1 MVSRDSTNRT
11 NLEGLL
17 VSIRV
22 APRKTF
28 RPLSDERFFIFL
40 NSPLLLG
47 EGLGERFYM
56 FHPTRDEFQALAQ
69 RGNLVPVYR
78 ELPADLET
86 PVSVYLKL
94 RERGLH
100 HESFLLESVEG
111 GEQIARY
118 SFIGV
123 NPARVVS
130 IHGDTVTTRN
140 HATTTRAAQGDPLNV
155 VREMLLPYRAVQVP
169 GLPRF
174 IGGAVG
180 FLSYDMVRYFDR
192 IRTQRDDS
200 YQNYPLNNLPDAVF
214 MLAETLIAF
223 DHVKHRMLVI
233 ANAHVQDDAD
243 AAYADAT
250 ARINQIIARLRQP
263 LYPPMRGS
271 VANGFQ
277 LKSNMSPERYCD
289 MVRRAQEHIAAGDI
303 FQVVLSQRFERETH
317 AEAFEIYRAL
327 RRLNPSPYMFFL
339 DFGNTQFVGAS
350 PEMLVRVEDGIAQLN
365 PIAGTRKRGANSQDD
380 LELERELQT
389 DPKER
394 AEHVMLVDLGRNDL
408 GRVCEFGSV
417 QVQDYAVVERYSHV
431 MHLVSRVVGKLRAEY
446 DAFDLVRATF
456 PAGTLSGAPKVRA
469 LEVIDALENAQRGP
483 YAGAV
488 GYFGFPNE
496 SNQGNMDLCITIR
509 TIVMR
514 DQHAFIQAGAGI
526 VADSIPEN
534 EYQECVNKAQAL
546 AEAIQMA
553 EEES

>member
-1 MVSRDSTNRT
+1 
-11 NLEGLL
+11 
-17 VSIRV
+17 
-22 APRKTF
+22 
-28 RPLSDERFFIFL
+28 
-40 NSPLLLG
+40 
-47 EGLGERFYM
+47 M

-94 RERGLH
+94 RERERGA

-123 NPARVVS
+123 KPSRVIS
-130 IHGDTVTTRN
+130 IRGDTATTRN
-140 HATTTRAAQGDPLNV
+140 GSVTARTVQGDPLV
-155 VREMLLPYRAVQVP
+155 MVREMLSQYRAVELP

-180 FLSYDMVRYFDR
+180 FLNYDMVRHFDR
-192 IRTQRDDS
+192 IRTHRDAS
-200 YQNYPLNNLPDAVF
+200 YQNYPLDDLPDAVF
-214 MLAETLIAF
+214 MLADTLIAF

-233 ANAHVQDDAD
+233 ANAHIDGDGD
-243 AAYADAT
+243 AAYDEAT
-250 ARINQIIARLRQP
+250 ARINQLIARLRQP
-263 LYPPMRGS
+263 LYPPARGS
-271 VANGFQ
+271 VANGFR
-277 LKSNMSPERYCD
+277 LASNVTPERYCD
-289 MVRRAQEHIAAGDI
+289 MVRRAQDHIAAGDI

-339 DFGNTQFVGAS
+339 DMGDTQFVGAS
-350 PEMLVRVEDGIAQLN
+350 PEMLVRLEDGTAQLN
-365 PIAGTRKRGANSQDD
+365 PIAGTRRRGASAQDD
-380 LELERELQT
+380 LALEQELVN

-417 QVQDYAVVERYSHV
+417 RVQDYAVVERYSHV
-431 MHLVSRVVGKLRAEY
+431 MHLVSRVVGKMRDEY

-469 LEVIDALENAQRGP
+469 MEIIDELENAQRGP

-488 GYFGFPNE
+488 GYFGFPPCRDD
-496 SNQGNMDLCITIR
+496 SVSRLSGNMDLCITIR

-514 DQHAFIQAGAGI
+514 DGHAYIQAGAGI
-526 VADSIPEN
+526 VADSVPEN
-534 EYQECVNKAQAL
+534 EYQECVNKAKAL
-546 AEAIQMA
+546 AEAIRMA

>member
-1 MVSRDSTNRT
+1 
-11 NLEGLL
+11 
-17 VSIRV
+17 
-22 APRKTF
+22 
-28 RPLSDERFFIFL
+28 
-40 NSPLLLG
+40 
-47 EGLGERFYM
+47 M
-56 FHPTRDEFQALAQ
+56 FHPSRDEFQTLAQ

-94 RERGLH
+94 RERGAQ
-100 HESFLLESVEG
+100 ECFLLESVEG

-123 NPARVVS
+123 KPSRVVT
-130 IHGDTVTTRN
+130 IQGDTVTTRN
-140 HATTTRAAQGDPLNV
+140 GSVTTRAAQGDPLLV
-155 VREMLLPYRAVQVP
+155 LRELLAPYRAVELP

-180 FLSYDMVRYFDR
+180 FLTYDMVRHFDR
-192 IRTQRDDS
+192 IRTHRDAT
-200 YQNYPLNNLPDAVF
+200 YQNYPLNDLPDAVF
-214 MLAETLIAF
+214 MLADTLIAF

-233 ANAHVQDDAD
+233 ANAHVDGDAN
-243 AAYADAT
+243 AAYDEAT
-250 ARINQIIARLRQP
+250 SRIHQIIARLRQP

-277 LKSNMSPERYCD
+277 LESNMTPERYCD

-339 DFGNTQFVGAS
+339 DMGETQFVGAS
-350 PEMLVRVEDGIAQLN
+350 PEMLVRLEDGVAQLN
-365 PIAGTRKRGANSQDD
+365 PIAGTRRRGANAHDD
-380 LELERELQT
+380 QQLEHELQN

-417 QVQDYAVVERYSHV
+417 RVQDYAVVERYSHV

-469 LEVIDALENAQRGP
+469 MEIIDELENAQRGP

-488 GYFGFPNE
+488 GYF
-496 SNQGNMDLCITIR
+496 
-509 TIVMR
+509 
-514 DQHAFIQAGAGI
+514 
-526 VADSIPEN
+526 
-534 EYQECVNKAQAL
+534 
-546 AEAIQMA
+546 
-553 EEES
+553 

>member
-1 MVSRDSTNRT
+1 
-11 NLEGLL
+11 
-17 VSIRV
+17 
-22 APRKTF
+22 
-28 RPLSDERFFIFL
+28 
-40 NSPLLLG
+40 
-47 EGLGERFYM
+47 M
-56 FHPTRDEFQALAQ
+56 FQPTREEFVEYAK

-86 PVSVYLKL
+86 PVSVNLKL
-94 RERGLH
+94 RGQGN
-100 HESFLLESVEG
+100 SFLLESVEG

-123 NPARVVS
+123 NPARVIQLGEGGERDSLEAVQKALK
-130 IHGDTVTTRN
+130 N
-140 HATTTRAAQGDPLNV
+140 F
-155 VREMLLPYRAVQVP
+155 RAVTVP

-174 IGGAVG
+174 VGGAVG
-180 FLSYDMVRYFDR
+180 FLTYDIVNQFER
-192 IRTQRDDS
+192 IRTHHNGNYQQHPLRD
-200 YQNYPLNNLPDAVF
+200 LPEGMF
-214 MLAETLIAF
+214 MLADTIIAF

-233 ANAHVQDDAD
+233 SNAHVDGDANK
-243 AAYADAT
+243 AYDDAT
-250 ARINQIIARLRQP
+250 ARINQLIARLRQP

-277 LKSNMSPERYCD
+277 LTSNMTPERYCE
-289 MVRRAQEHIAAGDI
+289 MVERAQEHIAAGDI

-339 DFGNTQFVGAS
+339 DFANTQFVGAS
-350 PEMLVRVEDGIAQLN
+350 PEMLVRLEGGVAQLN
-365 PIAGTRKRGANSQDD
+365 PIAGTRRRGATEKDD
-380 LELERELQT
+380 ALLEEELRA

-408 GRVCEFGSV
+408 GRVCEFGSIR
-417 QVQDYAVVERYSHV
+417 VQDYAVVERYSHV
-431 MHLVSRVVGKLRAEY
+431 MHLVSRVVGTLREEY

-469 LEVIDALENAQRGP
+469 MEIIDELENAQRGP

-496 SNQGNMDLCITIR
+496 QERGNMDLCITIR

-514 DQHAFIQAGAGI
+514 GNHAYIQAGAGI
-526 VADSIPEN
+526 VADSVPAE
-534 EYQECVNKAQAL
+534 EHQECVNKAKAL
-546 AEAIQMA
+546 AEAIRMA
-553 EEES
+553 EEEL

>member
-1 MVSRDSTNRT
+1 
-11 NLEGLL
+11 
-17 VSIRV
+17 
-22 APRKTF
+22 
-28 RPLSDERFFIFL
+28 
-40 NSPLLLG
+40 
-47 EGLGERFYM
+47 M
-56 FHPTRDEFQALAQ
+56 FHPTRDEFQTLAQ

-94 RERGLH
+94 RERAPH
-100 HESFLLESVEG
+100 RESFLLESVEG

-123 NPARVVS
+123 EPARV
-130 IHGDTVTTRN
+130 ITIRGNQVTDKGPHFPASEGKKRN
-140 HATTTRAAQGDPLNV
+140 QGNDPLDAI
-155 VREMLLPYRAVQVP
+155 REWLAPYRAVELP

-180 FLSYDMVRYFDR
+180 YLGYDMVRHFDR
-192 IRTQRDDS
+192 IRTSRDAS
-200 YQNYPLNNLPDAVF
+200 YQDYPMQNLPDAMF
-214 MLAETLIAF
+214 MFTDTLIAF
-223 DHVKHRMLVI
+223 DHVKHRMLII
-233 ANAHVQDDAD
+233 ANAHVDGDAN
-243 AAYADAT
+243 AAYDAAT
-250 ARINQIIARLRQP
+250 ARINQLVTRLRQP
-263 LYPPMRGS
+263 LYPPMRAS

-277 LKSNMSPERYCD
+277 LKSNMTPERYGD

-339 DFGNTQFVGAS
+339 DFGDTQFVGAS
-350 PEMLVRVEDGIAQLN
+350 PEMLVRLEDGVAQLN
-365 PIAGTRKRGANSQDD
+365 PIAGTRRRGANSQDD
-380 LELERELQT
+380 LRLEQELQN

-417 QVQDYAVVERYSHV
+417 RVQDYAVVERYSHV
-431 MHLVSRVVGKLRAEY
+431 MHLVSRIVGTLRAEY

-469 LEVIDALENAQRGP
+469 MEIIDELENAQRGP

-488 GYFGFPNE
+488 GYFGFPTEPTRGRTRAPHAN
-496 SNQGNMDLCITIR
+496 SNDTFDADNAVSVRGNMDLCITIR

-514 DQHAFIQAGAGI
+514 DQHAYIQAGAGI

-534 EYQECVNKAQAL
+534 EHQECVNKAKAL
-546 AEAIQMA
+546 AEAIRMA
-553 EEES
+553 EEEL

>member
-1 MVSRDSTNRT
+1 
-11 NLEGLL
+11 
-17 VSIRV
+17 
-22 APRKTF
+22 
-28 RPLSDERFFIFL
+28 
-40 NSPLLLG
+40 
-47 EGLGERFYM
+47 M
-56 FHPTRDEFQALAQ
+56 FHPTRDEFQTLAQ

-94 RERGLH
+94 RERASRR
-100 HESFLLESVEG
+100 ESFLLESVEG

-123 NPARVVS
+123 EPSRVITIRGNEVTDNFRHFPHFPATKETE
-130 IHGDTVTTRN
+130 GNEGNKGT
-140 HATTTRAAQGDPLNV
+140 DPLNSI
-155 VREMLLPYRAVQVP
+155 RALLAPYRAVELP

-180 FLSYDMVRYFDR
+180 YLGYDMVRHFER
-192 IRTQRDDS
+192 IRTQRGDA
-200 YQNYPLNNLPDAVF
+200 YETYPLHDLPDALF
-214 MLAETLIAF
+214 MLTDTLIAF
-223 DHVKHRMLVI
+223 DHVKHRMLII
-233 ANAHVQDDAD
+233 ANAHVEGDAN
-243 AAYADAT
+243 AAYDAAT
-250 ARINQIIARLRQP
+250 ARINQLVTRLRQP
-263 LYPPMRGS
+263 LYPPMRAS

-277 LKSNMSPERYCD
+277 LKSNMTPERYSD

-339 DFGNTQFVGAS
+339 DLGGTQFVGAS
-350 PEMLVRVEDGIAQLN
+350 PEMLVRLEDGIAQLN
-365 PIAGTRKRGANSQDD
+365 PIAGTRRRGANAQDD
-380 LELERELQT
+380 LRLEQELQN

-417 QVQDYAVVERYSHV
+417 HVQDYAVVERYSHV
-431 MHLVSRVVGKLRAEY
+431 MHLVSRVVGTLRAEY

-456 PAGTLSGAPKVRA
+456 PAGTLSGAPKARA
-469 LEVIDALENAQRGP
+469 MEIIDALENAQRGP

-488 GYFGFPNE
+488 GYFGFPICKDA
-496 SNQGNMDLCITIR
+496 SPKRLYSGNMDLCITIR

-514 DQHAFIQAGAGI
+514 DQHAYIQAGAGI

-534 EYQECVNKAQAL
+534 EYQECVNKAKAL
-546 AEAIQMA
+546 AEAIRMA
-553 EEES
+553 EEEI

>member
-1 MVSRDSTNRT
+1 
-11 NLEGLL
+11 
-17 VSIRV
+17 
-22 APRKTF
+22 
-28 RPLSDERFFIFL
+28 
-40 NSPLLLG
+40 
-47 EGLGERFYM
+47 M
-56 FHPTRDEFQALAQ
+56 FQPSRDEFLEYAQ
-69 RGNLVPVYR
+69 RGNLVPVFR

-94 RERGLH
+94 RGNGN
-100 HESFLLESVEG
+100 SFLLESVEG

-123 NPARVVS
+123 HPSRV
-130 IHGDTVTTRN
+130 ITLRNGDSLD
-140 HATTTRAAQGDPLNV
+140 A
-155 VREMLLPYRAVQVP
+155 VRDALKNFRAVSVP

-174 IGGAVG
+174 TGGAVG
-180 FLSYDMVRYFDR
+180 FLTYDIVNQFER
-192 IRTQRDDS
+192 IRTHRNGN
-200 YQNYPLNNLPDAVF
+200 YQEYPLRELPEAMF
-214 MLAETLIAF
+214 MLADTLIAF

-233 ANAHVQDDAD
+233 ANAHINGDAHK
-243 AAYADAT
+243 AYDEAT
-250 ARINQIIARLRQP
+250 ARINQLIARLRQP

-277 LKSNMSPERYCD
+277 LKSNMTPERYCE
-289 MVRRAQEHIAAGDI
+289 MVRAAQEHIAAGDI

-339 DFGNTQFVGAS
+339 DFGETQFVGAS
-350 PEMLVRVEDGIAQLN
+350 PEMLVRLEDGIAQLN
-365 PIAGTRKRGANSQDD
+365 PIAGTRRRGANEQDD
-380 LELERELQT
+380 VELENELRS

-417 QVQDYAVVERYSHV
+417 KVQDYAVVERYSHV
-431 MHLVSRVVGKLRAEY
+431 MHLVSRVVGKLREEY

-469 LEVIDALENAQRGP
+469 MEIIDELENAQRGP

-488 GYFGFPNE
+488 GYFGFPTCRDVSAE
-496 SNQGNMDLCITIR
+496 RLYGNMDLCITIR

-514 DQHAFIQAGAGI
+514 YDAVHRRSHAYIQAGAGI
-526 VADSIPEN
+526 VVDSVPEQ
-534 EYQECVNKAQAL
+534 EHQECVNKAKAL
-546 AEAIQMA
+546 AEAIRMA
-553 EEES
+553 EEEV